1 MSKST
6 GELVSVKIIP
16 ERARRSRRE
25 ACRCGGGLRS
35 RSRPAQRDET
45 DWLRSVGTSRWRE
58 KRDVSGPAVLRER
71 GTPELR
77 TAATRQRGAECAGGD
92 QAVHPRRVQPRPGSR
107 LIGQRSP
114 RRCGLSPAAWG
125 HRCLR
130 GLEELNGM
138 MSAGLRSAFVKGRS
152 HGDRDARCRPT
163 GRFGVGDLD
172 ARPRGGAHALRD
184 RKLPAVGGRQ
194 EGVAARGRRRPR
206 RPADHTAGASQ
217 PPAPRV
223 SWTSKALRG

>member
-1 MSKST
+1 MTNPVTTHSPSGPCVSPLFAGVLRTRANQPLPSVSGPRQSWRTTMSKSK

-16 ERARRSRRE
+16 ERARHSRRE

-77 TAATRQRGAECAGGD
+77 TAATRQRGAECAGGN
-92 QAVHPRRVQPRPGSR
+92 QAVHPRRVHPRPGSR

-125 HRCLR
+125 HRL
-130 GLEELNGM
+130 LVD
-138 MSAGLRSAFVKGRS
+138 GLRS
-152 HGDRDARCRPT
+152 
-163 GRFGVGDLD
+163 
-172 ARPRGGAHALRD
+172 
-184 RKLPAVGGRQ
+184 
-194 EGVAARGRRRPR
+194 
-206 RPADHTAGASQ
+206 
-217 PPAPRV
+217 
-223 SWTSKALRG
+223 